1 MNLKSEGR
9 CTECVE
15 AETEVQGYYRN
26 ALCSTIC
33 SRRFYPS

>member
-9 CTECVE
+9 CTERVE

-26 ALCSTIC
+26 VPRSKIC
-33 SRRFYPS
+33 SRRYHTG